1 MLNPR
6 IFSSLGILFFC
17 LLLWAV
23 NPAMGQDDFD
33 LPASGS
39 EESAEAGEASPSAE
53 DAPADA
59 APEASAGATGGSLID
74 PSLDE
79 VDQTDV
85 LANNF
90 KFKPPKQKDP
100 FRPLVQKKVVLPP
113 VVQRPTKATG
123 PSAPPPPPPPKP
135 IQLFVSGIVGNE
147 GERLAIVNFENKIH
161 TLTKDMDID
170 GKFKV
175 VDVLPDRVVIYSNKE
190 QMRRT
195 FAIGGGKE

>member
-1 MLNPR
+1 MM
-6 IFSSLGILFFC
+6 SSSKFINTLGIAC
-17 LLLWAV
+17 LCVFLWTAT
-23 NPAMGQDDFD
+23 PALCQDDDFD
-33 LPASGS
+33 LPSSTSEDDGFGSGGDFNS
-39 EESAEAGEASPSAE
+39 SSAEASS
-53 DAPADA
+53 
-59 APEASAGATGGSLID
+59 SGGGKVGGLID
-74 PSLDE
+74 PNLDE
-79 VDQTDV
+79 VEQTNI
-85 LANNF
+85 LAEHC
-90 KFKPPKQKDP
+90 KFQTPKQKDP

-113 VVQRPTKATG
+113 VVQRPTKPSG

-161 TLTKDMDID
+161 TVAKDADVD

-175 VDVLPDRVVIYSNKE
+175 VDILPDRVVIYSNKE